1 MTLSPEDRQAI
12 IDYRI
17 ERSNTAFREAQ
28 YVALGGYWNLTANR
42 LYYAVFYICEALLLN
57 NQIATTSH
65 AGISRMM
72 SLHFVKTGKLKKEE
86 GELLGRLFR
95 MRQTGDYDDLSDWR
109 EEEIMP
115 MFPLVENLIS
125 KIHSLITPPDSQTIT
140 SI

>member
-17 ERSNTAFREAQ
+17 ERSYTAFQEAK

-42 LYYAVFYICEALLLN
+42 LYYAAFYICEAVLLD
-57 NQIATTSH
+57 NQIATSSH

-72 SLHFVKTGKLKKEE
+72 SLHFVKTGKLEKEE

-95 MRQTGDYDDLSDWR
+95 MRQTGDYDDLSDWK

-125 KIHSLITPPDSQTIT
+125 KIRSLITPPHQ
-140 SI
+140 